1 MTGPDRIVPLY
12 SSSHGN
18 STLIKSNG
26 TYILVDCGV
35 SCKMASQGLV
45 QSGVYPDDVAAVFLT
60 HRHTDHING
69 VKIFSKKYHT
79 PIYGTRETLAPLDE
93 LFSPVNEIQEN
104 DIIQIENGPEV
115 RVFPTP
121 HDVPGSVC
129 YKIIN
134 PETGRSISV
143 MTDLG
148 RVTDGMKGFA
158 KNSDVIL
165 LEANYDP
172 YLLENNPKY
181 PYPLKRRISGGHGHI
196 SNSESAEAAEFFIRN
211 GTRKFILGHLSPEN
225 NTEDIAIE
233 TFVNVLADKGL
244 VRDVD
249 YELKVAR
256 RFEPTEGFVL

>member
-1 MTGPDRIVPLY
+1 MTGPDRIVPLF
-12 SSSHGN
+12 SSSRGN

-26 TYILVDCGV
+26 AYILVDCGV
-35 SCKMASQGLV
+35 SCKMVSQALV
-45 QSGVYPDDVAAVFLT
+45 QSGVYPDDIAAVFLT

-93 LFSPVNEIQEN
+93 LYSPVTEIQEN
-104 DIIQIENGPEV
+104 DIIKIENGPEV
-115 RVFPTP
+115 RAFPTP
-121 HDVPGSVC
+121 HDVAGSVC
-129 YKIIN
+129 YRIIN
-134 PETGRSISV
+134 PENGNSISV

-158 KNSDVIL
+158 RKSDVIL

-172 YLLENNPKY
+172 YLLENNVHY

-196 SNSESAEAAEFFIRN
+196 SNAESAAAAEFFIQN
-211 GTRKFILGHLSPEN
+211 GTKRFILGHLSPEN
-225 NTEDIAIE
+225 NTEEIASE
-233 TFVNVLADKGL
+233 TFTNLLADKGL

-249 YELKVAR
+249 YEFRVAK
-256 RFEPTEGFVL
+256 RFEPTEGYVL

>member
-26 TYILVDCGV
+26 AYILVDCGV
-35 SCKMASQGLV
+35 SCKKVSQALV
-45 QSGVYPDDVAAVFLT
+45 QSGVYPDDIAAVFLT

-79 PIYGTRETLAPLDE
+79 PIYGTKETLAPLDE
-93 LFSPVNEIQEN
+93 LFSPVTEIQEN
-104 DIIQIENGPEV
+104 DIVRIENGPEV
-115 RVFPTP
+115 RAFPTP

-129 YKIIN
+129 YRVIN
-134 PETGRSISV
+134 PVTGSSVSV

-148 RVTDGMKGFA
+148 RVNDGMKGFA
-158 KNSDVIL
+158 RNSDVIL

-172 YLLENNPKY
+172 YLLENNANY

-196 SNSESAEAAEFFIRN
+196 SNSESADAAEFFIQN
-211 GTRKFILGHLSPEN
+211 GTKRIILGHLSPEN
-225 NTEDIAIE
+225 NTEEIASE
-233 TFVNVLADKGL
+233 TFVNLLSDRGL

-249 YELKVAR
+249 YELRIAK
-256 RFEPTEGFVL
+256 RFEPTEGYVL

>member
-26 TYILVDCGV
+26 AYILVDCGV
-35 SCKMASQGLV
+35 SCKMTTQALIK
-45 QSGVYPDDVAAVFLT
+45 SGVYPEDVSAVFLT

-79 PIYGTRETLAPLDE
+79 PIYGTSATLAPLDE
-93 LFSPVNEIQEN
+93 LYSPVTAIDEN
-104 DIIQIENGPEV
+104 DIVKLEGGPEV
-115 RVFPTP
+115 RAFPTP

-129 YKIIN
+129 YKIVN
-134 PETGRSISV
+134 PENGNSISV

-172 YLLENNPKY
+172 YLLENNPRY
-181 PYPLKRRISGGHGHI
+181 PYPLKKRISGGHGHI
-196 SNSESAEAAEFFIRN
+196 SNAESAAAAEFFIQN
-211 GTRKFILGHLSPEN
+211 GTKRFILGHLSPEN
-225 NTEDIAIE
+225 NTEEIAAE
-233 TFVNVLADKGL
+233 SFVNYLADRGL

-249 YELKVAR
+249 YELSIAR
-256 RFEPTEGFVL
+256 RFEPTEGFTL

>member
-26 TYILVDCGV
+26 AYILVDCGV
-35 SCKMASQGLV
+35 SCKKVSQALV
-45 QSGVYPDDVAAVFLT
+45 QSGVYADDIAAIFLT

-79 PIYGTRETLAPLDE
+79 PIYGTKETLAPLDE
-93 LFSPVNEIQEN
+93 LFSPVTEIQEN
-104 DIIQIENGPEV
+104 DIVRIENGPEV
-115 RVFPTP
+115 RAFPTP

-129 YKIIN
+129 YRVIN
-134 PETGRSISV
+134 PVTGSSVSV

-148 RVTDGMKGFA
+148 RVNDGMKGFA
-158 KNSDVIL
+158 RNSDVIL

-172 YLLENNPKY
+172 YLLENNPHY
-181 PYPLKRRISGGHGHI
+181 PYPLKKRISGGHGHI
-196 SNSESAEAAEFFIRN
+196 SNSESAAAAEFFIQN
-211 GTRKFILGHLSPEN
+211 GTKRFILGHLSPEN
-225 NTEDIAIE
+225 NTEEIAAD
-233 TFVNVLADKGL
+233 TFVNLLADKGL

-249 YELKVAR
+249 YELRVAK
-256 RFEPTEGFVL
+256 RFEPTEGYVL

>member
-26 TYILVDCGV
+26 AYILVDCGV
-35 SCKMASQGLV
+35 SCKKVSQALV
-45 QSGVYPDDVAAVFLT
+45 QSGVYPDDIAAVFLT

-93 LFSPVNEIQEN
+93 LFSPVTEIQEN
-104 DIIQIENGPEV
+104 DIIKIENGPEV
-115 RVFPTP
+115 RAFPTP
-121 HDVPGSVC
+121 HDVAGSVC
-129 YKIIN
+129 YRVIN
-134 PETGRSISV
+134 PETGISISV

-158 KNSDVIL
+158 RNSDVIL

-172 YLLENNPKY
+172 YLLENNPHY
-181 PYPLKRRISGGHGHI
+181 PYPLKKRISGGHGHI
-196 SNSESAEAAEFFIRN
+196 SNSESAAAAEFFIQN
-211 GTRKFILGHLSPEN
+211 GTKRFILGHLSPEN
-225 NTEDIAIE
+225 NTEEIAAD
-233 TFVNVLADKGL
+233 TFVNLLADKGL

-249 YELKVAR
+249 YEVRVAK
-256 RFEPTEGFVL
+256 RFEPTEGYVL